1 MNRDKEID
9 LIKVVSDLI
18 QFVKSNKL
26 TLTFFLLVGLS
37 FGVYSYFLKSSSHQ
51 VVKQNTIVLD
61 SKIVSNEI
69 ISSIINVINQ
79 EDLQSKSSKMKVSIN
94 EANQILGIDSK
105 IVSYTLKTNDSTLNS
120 MIEVNLRYDSNL
132 KLNKLLKGVLSYISS
147 NDYLIK
153 KQKVRVIEAESE
165 VAYLKDLINKL
176 STSNK
181 LIYNLTSL
189 IDRKIELENFIKTN
203 EIVEVISVNSP
214 SIYDSPIG
222 FKGKI
227 LRVVL
232 LSVLGLSFGFFF
244 LYIKNFR
251 YAYLLRN

>member
-251 YAYLLRN
+251 SAYLLRN

>member
-214 SIYDSPIG
+214 SIYDSQIG

-232 LSVLGLSFGFFF
+232 LSVLGLSLGFFF
-244 LYIKNFR
+244 LYIKKFR
-251 YAYLLRN
+251 SAYLLRN

>member
-37 FGVYSYFLKSSSHQ
+37 FGVYSYFFKSSAHQ
-51 VVKQNTIVLD
+51 IVKQNTIVLD

-69 ISSIINVINQ
+69 VSSIINVINQ
-79 EDLQSKSSKMKVSIN
+79 EDIQSKSKKMRVSIN
-94 EANQILGIDSK
+94 EVNQILGIDSK

-120 MIEVNLRYDSNL
+120 MIEVNLKYDSNL

-203 EIVEVISVNSP
+203 QIVEVISVNSP

-251 YAYLLRN
+251 SAYLLRN

>member
-120 MIEVNLRYDSNL
+120 MIEVNLKYDSNL

-214 SIYDSPIG
+214 SIYDSQIG

-251 YAYLLRN
+251 SAYLLRN

>member
-69 ISSIINVINQ
+69 ISSIINVINK

-153 KQKVRVIEAESE
+153 KQKIRVIEAESE

-203 EIVEVISVNSP
+203 QIVEVISVNSP

>member
-18 QFVKSNKL
+18 QLVKSNKL

-120 MIEVNLRYDSNL
+120 MIEVNLKYDSNL

-203 EIVEVISVNSP
+203 QIVEVISVNSP

>member
-214 SIYDSPIG
+214 SIYDSQIG

>member
-26 TLTFFLLVGLS
+26 TLTFFLLLGLS

-51 VVKQNTIVLD
+51 VIKQNTIVLD

-153 KQKVRVIEAESE
+153 KQKIRVIEAESE

-181 LIYNLTSL
+181 LIYNLNSL

-214 SIYDSPIG
+214 SIYDSQIG

-251 YAYLLRN
+251 SAYLLRN

>member
-1 MNRDKEID
+1 
-9 LIKVVSDLI
+9 
-18 QFVKSNKL
+18 
-26 TLTFFLLVGLS
+26 
-37 FGVYSYFLKSSSHQ
+37 
-51 VVKQNTIVLD
+51 
-61 SKIVSNEI
+61 
-69 ISSIINVINQ
+69 
-79 EDLQSKSSKMKVSIN
+79 
-94 EANQILGIDSK
+94 
-105 IVSYTLKTNDSTLNS
+105 

-214 SIYDSPIG
+214 SIYDSQIG

-251 YAYLLRN
+251 SAYLLRN

>member
-18 QFVKSNKL
+18 QLVKSNKL

-37 FGVYSYFLKSSSHQ
+37 FGVYYYFLKSSSHQ

-203 EIVEVISVNSP
+203 QIVEVISVNSP

>member
-214 SIYDSPIG
+214 SIYDSQIG

-251 YAYLLRN
+251 SAYLLRN